1 MCGRYASTKSSAD
14 LATLFDAIDETEGE
28 LAPDYNVA
36 PTDPV
41 PIVRLSART
50 PEPVLSVA
58 RWGLVP
64 AWSVDTSGAARM
76 INARAET
83 VASSRAFGRP
93 FAERRCL
100 VPADGWYEWRRRPDG
115 SRQAYFMTREDGES
129 LVFAGIWSAWAP
141 PDGAQLAGC
150 AGVAG
155 GDRVLTFSVLT
166 MPAEA
171 HLTRV
176 HDRMPLV
183 LEPIHWTDW
192 LTTREPAGLLRPPS
206 PEYAA
211 GIELR
216 PVSPAVGNVRNDGPE
231 LIRPVAEMEFE
242 STVDSSNPTLF

>member
-50 PEPVLSVA
+50 PERVLSAA

-64 AWSVDTSGAARM
+64 AWSPDARGAARM

-115 SRQAYFMTREDGES
+115 SRQAYFMTREDGEP

-141 PDGAQLAGC
+141 PDGERL
-150 AGVAG
+150 
-155 GDRVLTFSVLT
+155 LTFSVLT

-171 HLTRV
+171 HLTLV

-183 LEPIHWTDW
+183 LEPIYWSDW
-192 LTTREPAGLLRPPS
+192 LATREPKGLLRPLS

-231 LIRPVAEMEFE
+231 LIRPVVAEKLE
-242 STVDSSNPTLF
+242 STVDSQNPTLF